1 MEDFILVTLWLVM
14 CIFDIVLAYFSFKA
28 GSTIIGGAFIA
39 STLLMA
45 IAAIIRINGL

>member
-28 GSTIIGGAFIA
+28 GSSIIGGAYVVA
-39 STLLMA
+39 SLLLA
-45 IAAIIRINGL
+45 VAAILRINGL